1 MLIYTSVPS
10 KKRKK
15 KAKPNPNA
23 TPKRVK
29 KAFVEMAPRESTR
42 YQAPDTKQYPSLI
55 DRYLAEQAP
64 EAPKKQMIY
73 EGEMADREAAA
84 QKEIARKKTMVAPM
98 YNKGGYQYVGDV
110 PADIVKTLG
119 RKI

>member
-1 MLIYTSVPS
+1 MLVYTNIPR
-10 KKRKK
+10 KKPKRKPK
-15 KAKPNPNA
+15 KVVDL

-29 KAFVEMAPRESTR
+29 KAFVELKPRASER
-42 YQAPDTKQYPSLI
+42 YQAPDTKHIPSLI
-55 DRYLAEQAP
+55 DRYLAEQDP
-64 EAPKKQMIY
+64 EAPKKQTIY

-98 YNKGGYQYVGDV
+98 YNKGGYQYIGDV
-110 PADIVKTLG
+110 PPEIVKTLG